1 MRVFILEVACLAAFN
16 AGIKNLIK
24 PIKNTGVTNINVKST
39 ASCSF
44 DENLIPLIMGS
55 IDKKLNV
62 KVINDK
68 KYILDNFV
76 IIFSYKF
83 LFGTL
88 LSKLYLFTS
97 VSKLFWSMISSII
110 ENSKLLSYLARIT
123 PCTDKN

>member
-1 MRVFILEVACLAAFN
+1 MLEVACLAAFN

-24 PIKNTGVTNINVKST
+24 PIKNTGVTSISEKST

-44 DENLIPLIMGS
+44 EENLIPVIMGNM
-55 IDKKLNV
+55 DMKLKV

-68 KYILDNFV
+68 KYILDKFV
-76 IIFSYKF
+76 VIFSYKF

-88 LSKLYLFTS
+88 FSKLYLFTS
-97 VSKLFWSMISSII
+97 ISKFFWSIISSII
-110 ENSKLLSYLARIT
+110 ENSKLLSYRARIT